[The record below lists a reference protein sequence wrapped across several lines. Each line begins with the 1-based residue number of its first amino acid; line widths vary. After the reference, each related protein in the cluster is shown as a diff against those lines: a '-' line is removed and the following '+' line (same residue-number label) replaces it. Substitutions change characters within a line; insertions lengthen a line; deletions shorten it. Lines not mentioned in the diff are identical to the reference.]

1 MLKFCLKRLAFLP
14 LVMFGVTFLLFFCL
28 QFLSP
33 EMRASLYIKDPRQLS
48 QLDAVIEKY
57 HLRAPLLLP
66 VKFTARLRPWPN
78 VKAVWVGHTQ
88 YWTWLNQVL
97 HGDLGYSETAKMPVT
112 EAITAFF
119 PATFELTLLA
129 FFPILLIGV
138 FFGVL
143 SAVYRDRFI
152 DHATRFV
159 AITGYSLPS
168 FVLGLALLMVFYGR
182 LHWFPPGR
190 YTLETDM
197 LVHLDSFRHYTG
209 LLTVDCLLNGEGA
222 ALADAIKHMVLPA
235 ATLIY
240 ISVALLLRI
249 TRSSMLEEL
258 SKDYV
263 RTARAKGLPESVVI
277 RKHALANA
285 LIPVVTLS
293 SLLFIGLLGGV
304 VITETVFD
312 FPGIGRWGVQAAQQL
327 DIPGVLG
334 STLLAAFLFVMANL
348 VSDLLYAVVDPRIR
362 VGD

>member
-1 MLKFCLKRLAFLP
+1 VLKYILKRLAFLP
-14 LVMFGVTFLLFFCL
+14 LVMFGVTALLFACL

-48 QLDAVIEKY
+48 QLESVIEKY
-57 HLRAPLLLP
+57 GLRKPMP
-66 VKFTARLRPWPN
+66 VQYGIWLKQVAR
-78 VKAVWVGHTQ
+78 
-88 YWTWLNQVL
+88 
-97 HGDLGYSETAKMPVT
+97 GDLGYSETAKMPVS
-112 EAITAFF
+112 TAVTSFF
-119 PATFELTLLA
+119 PATFELTLVA
-129 FFPILLIGV
+129 FFPILLVGV
-138 FFGVL
+138 YFGVL
-143 SAVYRDRFI
+143 SAVYKDKFV

-168 FVLGLALLMVFYGR
+168 FVLGLLLLMVFYGK

-197 LVHLDSFRHYTG
+197 IVHADTFRHFTG
-209 LLTVDCLLNGEGA
+209 LLTLDCLLNGQWTA
-222 ALADAIKHMVLPA
+222 FKDVLAHLVLPA
-235 ATLIY
+235 ATLLY

-258 SKDYV
+258 SKDYI
-263 RTARAKGLPESVVI
+263 RTARAKGLPERVII

-327 DIPGVLG
+327 DVPGVLG
-334 STLLAAFLFVMANL
+334 STLLAAGLFVIANMI
-348 VSDLLYAVVDPRIR
+348 SDILYAVVDPRIR
-362 VGD
+362 VGG

>member
-57 HLRAPLLLP
+57 GLRKPMP
-66 VKFTARLRPWPN
+66 V
-78 VKAVWVGHTQ
+78 Q
-88 YWTWLNQVL
+88 YAIWLKQVVR
-97 HGDLGYSETAKMPVT
+97 GDLGYSETAKMPVA
-112 EAITAFF
+112 EAIVAFF

-129 FFPILLIGV
+129 FFPILIVGV

-143 SAVYRDRFI
+143 SAVYKDRLL
-152 DHATRFV
+152 DHITRFV

-168 FVLGLALLMVFYGR
+168 FVLGLVLLMVFYGR

-197 LVHLDSFRHYTG
+197 LVHLDSFHHYTG
-209 LLTVDCLLNGEGA
+209 LLTLDCLLNREGGA
-222 ALADAIKHMVLPA
+222 FFDVVKHMILPA
-235 ATLIY
+235 CTLLY

-258 SKDYV
+258 SKDYI
-263 RTARAKGLPESVVI
+263 RTARAKGLPERVII

-327 DIPGVLG
+327 DVPGVLG
-334 STLLAAFLFVMANL
+334 STMLAAFLFVMANMI
-348 VSDLLYAVVDPRIR
+348 SDMLYAVVDPRIR
-362 VGD
+362 VGN

>member
-1 MLKFCLKRLAFLP
+1 MAKYILKRLAFLP
-14 LVMFGVTFLLFFCL
+14 LVMFGVTALLFACL

-48 QLDAVIEKY
+48 QLESVIEKY
-57 HLRAPLLLP
+57 GLRKPMP
-66 VKFTARLRPWPN
+66 V
-78 VKAVWVGHTQ
+78 Q
-88 YWTWLNQVL
+88 YGIWLKQVAQ
-97 HGDLGYSETAKMPVT
+97 GDLGYSETAKMPVAQAVT
-112 EAITAFF
+112 SFF
-119 PATFELTLLA
+119 PATFELTLMA
-129 FFPILLIGV
+129 FFPILIVGV
-138 FFGVL
+138 YFGVL
-143 SAVYRDRFI
+143 SAVYKDKFV

-168 FVLGLALLMVFYGR
+168 FVLGLLLLMVFYGR

-190 YTLETDM
+190 YTLETDVI
-197 LVHLDSFRHYTG
+197 VHAAEFRAYTG
-209 LLTVDCLLNGEGA
+209 LLSLDCLLNGQWNA
-222 ALADAIKHMVLPA
+222 FVDVLKHLVLPA
-235 ATLIY
+235 ATLLY

-258 SKDYV
+258 SKDYI
-263 RTARAKGLPESVVI
+263 RTARAKGLPERVII

-327 DIPGVLG
+327 DVPGVLG
-334 STLLAAFLFVMANL
+334 STLLAAGLFVVANMI
-348 VSDLLYAVVDPRIR
+348 SDILYAVVDPRIR
-362 VGD
+362 IGG

>member
-1 MLKFCLKRLAFLP
+1 MLKFCLKRIACLP
-14 LVMFGVTFLLFFCL
+14 LVLFGVTFLLFFCL

-57 HLRAPLLLP
+57 GLRKPMP
-66 VKFTARLRPWPN
+66 V
-78 VKAVWVGHTQ
+78 Q
-88 YWTWLNQVL
+88 YAIWLKQVV
-97 HGDLGYSETAKMPVT
+97 HGDLGYSETAKMPVAT
-112 EAITAFF
+112 AITAFF

-129 FFPILLIGV
+129 FFPILIVGV

-143 SAVYRDRFI
+143 SAVHKDRLLDNI
-152 DHATRFV
+152 TRFV

-168 FVLGLALLMVFYGR
+168 FVLGLTLLMVFYGR

-197 LVHLDSFRHYTG
+197 LVHADGFRHFTG
-209 LLTVDCLLNGEGA
+209 LLTLDCLLNGETA
-222 ALADAIKHMVLPA
+222 ACLDMLKHMVLPA
-235 ATLIY
+235 FTLLY

-258 SKDYV
+258 GKDYV
-263 RTARAKGLPESVVI
+263 RTARAKGLPESVII

-327 DIPGVLG
+327 DVPGVLG
-334 STLLAAFLFVMANL
+334 STMLAALLFVIANL
-348 VSDLLYAVVDPRIR
+348 ISDMLYAVVDPRIR

>member
-1 MLKFCLKRLAFLP
+1 VLKYCLKRLAFLP
-14 LVMFGVTFLLFFCL
+14 FVMFGVTALLFLCL

-57 HLRAPLLLP
+57 GLRKPMP
-66 VKFTARLRPWPN
+66 I
-78 VKAVWVGHTQ
+78 Q
-88 YWTWLNQVL
+88 YALWLKEVA
-97 HGDLGYSETAKMPVT
+97 HGDLGYSETAKMPVS
-112 EAITAFF
+112 EAIRAFF
-119 PATFELTLLA
+119 PATFELTLLS
-129 FFPILLIGV
+129 FFPIMIVGV
-138 FFGVL
+138 YFGVL
-143 SAVYRDRFI
+143 SAVHRDKFI
-152 DHATRFV
+152 DHFTRFV

-168 FVLGLALLMVFYGR
+168 FVLGLLLLMVFYGK
-182 LHWFPPGR
+182 LHWLPPGR

-197 LVHLDSFRHYTG
+197 LVHSGVFRHWTG
-209 LLTVDCLLNGEGA
+209 LLTFDCLLNAEWEA
-222 ALADAIKHMVLPA
+222 YVDVTKHMLLPA
-235 ATLIY
+235 ATLLY
-240 ISVALLLRI
+240 VSVALLLRI

-263 RTARAKGLPESVVI
+263 RTARAKGLPESVII

-327 DIPGVLG
+327 DVPGVLG
-334 STLLAAFLFVMANL
+334 STMLAAFLFVMANL
-348 VSDLLYAVVDPRIR
+348 VSDILYAAVDPRIR
-362 VGD
+362 VGN

>member
-1 MLKFCLKRLAFLP
+1 
-14 LVMFGVTFLLFFCL
+14 MFGVTALLFLCL

-48 QLDAVIEKY
+48 QLESVIEKY
-57 HLRAPLLLP
+57 GLRKPMP
-66 VKFTARLRPWPN
+66 VQYALWLRE
-78 VKAVWVGHTQ
+78 VA
-88 YWTWLNQVL
+88 
-97 HGDLGYSETAKMPVT
+97 HGELVYSETAKMPVA
-112 EAITAFF
+112 EAIRAFF
-119 PATFELTLLA
+119 PATFELTVLS
-129 FFPILLIGV
+129 FIPIMVVGV
-138 FFGVL
+138 YFGVL
-143 SAVYRDRFI
+143 SAVHRDKFI
-152 DHATRFV
+152 DHFTRFV

-168 FVLGLALLMVFYGR
+168 FVLGLLLLMVFYGK

-197 LVHLDSFRHYTG
+197 LVHSDSFRHWTG
-209 LLTVDCLLNGEGA
+209 LLTFDCLLNREWGA
-222 ALADAIKHMVLPA
+222 YVDVVKHMLLPA
-235 ATLIY
+235 STLLY

-263 RTARAKGLPESVVI
+263 RTARAKGLPENVVI

-285 LIPVVTLS
+285 LIPVVTLA

-327 DIPGVLG
+327 DVPGVLG
-334 STLLAAFLFVMANL
+334 STMLAAFMFVMANL
-348 VSDLLYAVVDPRIR
+348 ASDILYAVVDPRIR

>member
-1 MLKFCLKRLAFLP
+1 MLKFILKRLAFLP
-14 LVMFGVTFLLFFCL
+14 FVLFGVTALLFACL

-33 EMRASLYIKDPRQLS
+33 EMRAALYVKDPRQLS

-57 HLRAPLLLP
+57 GLRKPLP
-66 VKFTARLRPWPN
+66 V
-78 VKAVWVGHTQ
+78 Q
-88 YWTWLNQVL
+88 YGIWLKQVA
-97 HGDLGYSETAKMPVT
+97 HGDLGYSETAKMPVAD
-112 EAITAFF
+112 AIRSFF
-119 PATFELTLLA
+119 PATFELTLVT
-129 FFPILLIGV
+129 FFPIMIVGV

-143 SAVYRDRFI
+143 SAVYRDKFI
-152 DHATRFV
+152 DHLTRFV

-168 FVLGLALLMVFYGR
+168 FVLGLGLLMVFYGR

-190 YTLETDM
+190 YTLDTDM
-197 LVHLDSFRHYTG
+197 LVHSDAFRHWTG
-209 LLTVDCLLNGEGA
+209 LLTLDCLLNRQWAA
-222 ALADAIKHMVLPA
+222 ALDVAEHMVLPA
-235 ATLIY
+235 ATLLY

-258 SKDYV
+258 TKDYV
-263 RTARAKGLPESVVI
+263 RTARAKGLPERVII

-334 STLLAAFLFVMANL
+334 STMLAALLFVTANL
-348 VSDLLYAVVDPRIR
+348 ISDILYAVVDPRIR
-362 VGD
+362 VGN

>member
-14 LVMFGVTFLLFFCL
+14 LVMFGVTALLFACL

-48 QLDAVIEKY
+48 QLEAVIEK
-57 HLRAPLLLP
+57 HGLRKP
-66 VKFTARLRPWPN
+66 VYVQYGLWLKQVAR
-78 VKAVWVGHTQ
+78 GE
-88 YWTWLNQVL
+88 
-97 HGDLGYSETAKMPVT
+97 LGYSETAKMPV
-112 EAITAFF
+112 ASAVKAFF
-119 PATFELTLLA
+119 PATFELTLIT
-129 FFPILLIGV
+129 FFPIMIAGV
-138 FFGVL
+138 YFGVQ
-143 SAVYRDRFI
+143 SAVHKDKLI
-152 DHATRFV
+152 DHLSRFV

-168 FVLGLALLMVFYGR
+168 FVLGLLLLMVFYGR

-190 YTLETDM
+190 YDLATDM
-197 LVHLDSFRHYTG
+197 IVHADTFRHWTG
-209 LLTVDCLLNGEGA
+209 LLTLDCLLNGEWKSFLTVA
-222 ALADAIKHMVLPA
+222 KHMVLPA
-235 ATLIY
+235 ATLLY

-249 TRSSMLEEL
+249 TRSTMLEEL

-263 RTARAKGLPESVVI
+263 RTARAKGLPEKVII

-293 SLLFIGLLGGV
+293 SLMFIGLLGGV

-334 STLLAAFLFVMANL
+334 STLLAAFLFVIANL

-362 VGD
+362 VGS

>member
-1 MLKFCLKRLAFLP
+1 VLKYILKRLAFLP
-14 LVMFGVTFLLFFCL
+14 LVMFGVTALLFACL

-48 QLDAVIEKY
+48 QLESVIEKY
-57 HLRAPLLLP
+57 GLRKPMP
-66 VKFTARLRPWPN
+66 VQYGIWLKQVAR
-78 VKAVWVGHTQ
+78 
-88 YWTWLNQVL
+88 
-97 HGDLGYSETAKMPVT
+97 GDLGYSETAKMPV
-112 EAITAFF
+112 ATAVTSFF
-119 PATFELTLLA
+119 PATFELTLVA
-129 FFPILLIGV
+129 FFPILLVGV
-138 FFGVL
+138 YFGVL
-143 SAVYRDRFI
+143 SAVYKDKFV

-168 FVLGLALLMVFYGR
+168 FVLGLLLLMVFYGK

-197 LVHLDSFRHYTG
+197 IVHADTFRHFTG
-209 LLTVDCLLNGEGA
+209 LLTLDCLLNGQFA
-222 ALADAIKHMVLPA
+222 AFKDVLAHLVLPA
-235 ATLIY
+235 ATLLY

-258 SKDYV
+258 SKDYI
-263 RTARAKGLPESVVI
+263 RTARAKGLPERVII

-312 FPGIGRWGVQAAQQL
+312 FPGIGRWAVVAAQQL
-327 DIPGVLG
+327 DVPGVCG
-334 STLLAAFLFVMANL
+334 SSLVAAALFVFGNL
-348 VSDLLYAVVDPRIR
+348 ISDILYAVVDPRIR
-362 VGD
+362 VGG

>member
-1 MLKFCLKRLAFLP
+1 MLKFILKRLAFLP
-14 LVMFGVTFLLFFCL
+14 FVLFGVTALLFSCL

-33 EMRASLYIKDPRQLS
+33 EMRAALYVKDPRQLS

-57 HLRAPLLLP
+57 GLRKPLP
-66 VKFTARLRPWPN
+66 V
-78 VKAVWVGHTQ
+78 Q
-88 YWTWLNQVL
+88 YGIWLKQVA
-97 HGDLGYSETAKMPVT
+97 HGDLGYSETAKMPVAD
-112 EAITAFF
+112 AIRSFF
-119 PATFELTLLA
+119 PATFELTLVT
-129 FFPILLIGV
+129 FFPIMIVGV

-143 SAVYRDRFI
+143 SAVYRDKFI
-152 DHATRFV
+152 DHLTRFV

-168 FVLGLALLMVFYGR
+168 FVLGLGLLMVFYGR

-190 YTLETDM
+190 YTLDTDM
-197 LVHLDSFRHYTG
+197 LVHSDAFRHWTG
-209 LLTVDCLLNGEGA
+209 LLTLDCLLNRQWAA
-222 ALADAIKHMVLPA
+222 ALDVAEHMVLPA
-235 ATLIY
+235 ATLLY

-258 SKDYV
+258 TKDYV
-263 RTARAKGLPESVVI
+263 RTARAKGLPERVII

-334 STLLAAFLFVMANL
+334 STMLAAFLFVTANL
-348 VSDLLYAVVDPRIR
+348 ISDILYAVVDPRIR
-362 VGD
+362 VGN

>member
-1 MLKFCLKRLAFLP
+1 MLKFILKRLAFLP

-28 QFLSP
+28 QFLSA

-48 QLDAVIEKY
+48 QLEAVIEKY
-57 HLRAPLLLP
+57 HLRAPLLIP
-66 VKFTARLRPWPN
+66 VKFTGRLEPVPAFQ
-78 VKAVWVGHTQ
+78 VAWVGHTQ
-88 YWTWLNQVL
+88 YWTWLGQVL
-97 HGDLGYSETAKMPVT
+97 RGDLGYSETAKMPVT
-112 EAITAFF
+112 EAIRAFF

-129 FFPILLIGV
+129 FIPILVIGV

-143 SAVYRDRFI
+143 SAVYRDRFV

-168 FVLGLALLMVFYGR
+168 FVLGLVLLMVFYGR
-182 LHWFPPGR
+182 LHMFPPGR
-190 YTLETDM
+190 YTLATDM
-197 LVHLDSFRHYTG
+197 LVHGDAFRHFTG
-209 LLTVDCLLNGEGA
+209 LLTLDCLLNGEGA
-222 ALADAIKHMVLPA
+222 AFADAVEHMVLPA

-263 RTARAKGLPESVVI
+263 RTARAKGLKESVVI

-312 FPGIGRWGVQAAQQL
+312 YPGIGRWGVQAAQQL

-362 VGD
+362 VGS

>member
-1 MLKFCLKRLAFLP
+1 VLRYILKRLAFLP
-14 LVMFGVTFLLFFCL
+14 LVMFGVTALLFLCL

-48 QLDAVIEKY
+48 QLESVIEKY
-57 HLRAPLLLP
+57 GLRKPMP
-66 VKFTARLRPWPN
+66 VQYALWLRE
-78 VKAVWVGHTQ
+78 VA
-88 YWTWLNQVL
+88 
-97 HGDLGYSETAKMPVT
+97 HGELGYSETAKMPVA
-112 EAITAFF
+112 EAIRAFF
-119 PATFELTLLA
+119 PATFELTVLS
-129 FFPILLIGV
+129 FIPIMVVGV
-138 FFGVL
+138 YFGVL
-143 SAVYRDRFI
+143 SAVHRDKFI
-152 DHATRFV
+152 DHFTRFV

-168 FVLGLALLMVFYGR
+168 FVLGLLLLMVFYGK

-197 LVHLDSFRHYTG
+197 LVHSDSFRHWTG
-209 LLTVDCLLNGEGA
+209 LLTFDCLLNREWGA
-222 ALADAIKHMVLPA
+222 YVDVVKHMLLPA
-235 ATLIY
+235 STLLY

-263 RTARAKGLPESVVI
+263 RTARAKGLPENVVI

-285 LIPVVTLS
+285 LIPVVTLA

-327 DIPGVLG
+327 DVPGVLG
-334 STLLAAFLFVMANL
+334 STMLAAFMFVMANL
-348 VSDLLYAVVDPRIR
+348 ASDILYAVVDPRIR

>member
-48 QLDAVIEKY
+48 QLEAVIEKY
-57 HLRAPLLLP
+57 GLRKPMP
-66 VKFTARLRPWPN
+66 VQYAIWLKQVAR
-78 VKAVWVGHTQ
+78 
-88 YWTWLNQVL
+88 
-97 HGDLGYSETAKMPVT
+97 GDLGYSETAKMPVA

-119 PATFELTLLA
+119 PATFELTLLT
-129 FFPILLIGV
+129 FFPILIVGV

-143 SAVYRDRFI
+143 SAVHKDRLV
-152 DHATRFV
+152 DHVTRFV

-168 FVLGLALLMVFYGR
+168 FVLGLVLLMVFYGR

-197 LVHLDSFRHYTG
+197 LVHLDSFRRYTG
-209 LLTVDCLLNGEGA
+209 LLTLDCLLNGEGGA
-222 ALADAIKHMVLPA
+222 FLDVVKHMILPA
-235 ATLIY
+235 CTLLY

-263 RTARAKGLPESVVI
+263 RTARAKGLPERVVI

-327 DIPGVLG
+327 DVPGVLG
-334 STLLAAFLFVMANL
+334 STMLAAFLFVMANL
-348 VSDLLYAVVDPRIR
+348 ISDMLYAVVDPRIR
-362 VGD
+362 VGG

>member
-1 MLKFCLKRLAFLP
+1 VLKFCLKRLAFLP

-57 HLRAPLLLP
+57 GLRRPMP
-66 VKFTARLRPWPN
+66 V
-78 VKAVWVGHTQ
+78 Q
-88 YWTWLNQVL
+88 YWIWLKQVA
-97 HGDLGYSETAKMPVT
+97 HGDLGYSETAKMPVA
-112 EAITAFF
+112 EAIRAFF

-129 FFPILLIGV
+129 FFPILIIGV

-152 DHATRFV
+152 DHLTRFV

-168 FVLGLALLMVFYGR
+168 FVLGLVLLMVFYGR

-197 LVHLDSFRHYTG
+197 LVHMDAFKHYTG
-209 LLTVDCLLNGEGA
+209 ILTLDCLLNREGGA
-222 ALADAIKHMVLPA
+222 FLDAVKHMILPA

-263 RTARAKGLPESVVI
+263 RTARAKGLHERVII

-327 DIPGVLG
+327 DVPGVLG
-334 STLLAAFLFVMANL
+334 STM
-348 VSDLLYAVVDPRIR
+348 VVDPRIR
-362 VGD
+362 VGN